1 MNNEIKGSK
10 GAKRGEVGGGIA
22 EGGRRNKRARKYSL
36 LGENWGAPQ
45 GDVRAI

>member
-1 MNNEIKGSK
+1 MNNETKGSK
-10 GAKRGEVGGGIA
+10 GAKREVGGGIA